1 MIPAPSVMRYA
12 SRSLLSRIVPVRG
25 VVFGAKAWSL
35 RRVALMA
42 LVFFLTPQRLM
53 AATYEGRVGSQ
64 AVWLELSQPDSGD
77 RIHGE
82 CLYKGTGLA
91 HAVEGDRKGTKLRLR
106 AFEYPGVQAGV
117 FRLQGD
123 GKRLTGRWTPQ
134 GHRASLRVEVHAG
147 DPRRLQEF
155 RDSLLLDAY
164 DHAWMERE
172 FPDVVDD
179 TCFEIRHQVLF
190 SRGRLRTVELYSGS
204 KGCLTMGYPSEETIV
219 STYHVETKEVI
230 EVLAEIDSSRREAF
244 DSLLR
249 PQVQQILEECRSG
262 FPDSEWVAILSP
274 WPLPHPDT
282 NGMPLDPSTRHGLD
296 AIFSLGDWPLPPVD
310 FSLLSEGLVVRFGCD
325 AGGYF
330 GFPHVWRAMEPCGQF
345 TIAYQ
350 DLRTFLKSNS
360 ILQSL
365 GAASSPAP

>member
-1 MIPAPSVMRYA
+1 MCDT
-12 SRSLLSRIVPVRG
+12 
-25 VVFGAKAWSL
+25 KAWSL
-35 RRVALMA
+35 RWVALVA
-42 LVFFLTPQRLM
+42 LVFVLTPLRLK
-53 AATYEGRVGSQ
+53 AATYEGRVGSE

-249 PQVQQILEECRSG
+249 QHRDLPQDQWTAYHRELFGLAGQLGRI
-262 FPDSEWVAILSP
+262 FPNGDPAGPAL
-274 WPLPHPDT
+274 LPMGGHGPDT
-282 NGMPLDPSTRHGLD
+282 WITVPEAVSLANGPSTTLADLERLRDLAATFVGGRQVAFDIAARAKLVGL
-296 AIFSLGDWPLPPVD
+296 
-310 FSLLSEGLVVRFGCD
+310 
-325 AGGYF
+325 
-330 GFPHVWRAMEPCGQF
+330 
-345 TIAYQ
+345 
-350 DLRTFLKSNS
+350 
-360 ILQSL
+360 
-365 GAASSPAP
+365 